1 MAPDLTT
8 TNILLGVIA
17 TVSVMEAVAVLAVLS
32 GALLI
37 LHRVKQIVTS
47 IEDRQCRPC
56 DDARQR
62 YIGRREERDRNGQGR
77 NRASGS
83 VGGVA
88 AGDPGSSARSGSPYV
103 VNESHVRA
111 AWPATSRR
119 TRPGRSIA

>member
-47 IEDRQCRPC
+47 IEDRQVAPAMMRVNAIL
-56 DDARQR
+56 DDVKSVTATVRDGTGRLDRLVEWLLATLGRQR
-62 YIGRREERDRNGQGR
+62 GP
-77 NRASGS
+77 AH
-83 VGGVA
+83 
-88 AGDPGSSARSGSPYV
+88 PTSS
-103 VNESHVRA
+103 
-111 AWPATSRR
+111 
-119 TRPGRSIA
+119 TRVM